1 MTAKRRLRLGTS
13 FHVPSVRTRVR
24 IAHGMILIGLSLLT
38 GACAHT
44 PRLELDTV
52 VAGASEVRW
61 LAGDSTIAVALLGRG
76 VAIVD
81 AATGEER
88 AAWRQAALPAH
99 PARGLATSAL
109 GETLAVATED
119 SVRVIR
125 ARDGAL
131 LFSAQGG
138 GLVLA
143 LSGDGR
149 ALAWGDG
156 TYGRVLDV
164 PSGRVRSEHAAT
176 ADRSGLLW
184 STATASFAW
193 TDAHTVRFEDADG
206 RLVGELAP
214 FEDAAPSQLALSV
227 HGVIMAVAES
237 TTFVSFWDVRGAH
250 EQRRLRLEGGARFER
265 MAFSAD
271 TRYLGLARD
280 GRARILAALTGH
292 TLADWQPN
300 SGGAVR
306 DMAFSRS
313 GDRLA
318 TVGPD
323 GHVRLW
329 EVPPTRR
336 SRP

>member
-1 MTAKRRLRLGTS
+1 M
-13 FHVPSVRTRVR
+13 RTRSR
-24 IAHGMILIGLSLLT
+24 IWSGTALVGFALIT
-38 GACAHT
+38 GACART

-119 SVRVIR
+119 SVRVIG

-131 LFSAQGG
+131 LFSAHGG
-138 GLVLA
+138 GVALA

-149 ALAWGDG
+149 TLAWGHG

-164 PSGRVRSEHAAT
+164 LTGRARSERAST
-176 ADRSGLLW
+176 AGRNGLLW
-184 STATASFAW
+184 SNANGSFAW
-193 TDAHTVRFEDADG
+193 ADSHTVRFEDADG
-206 RLVGELAP
+206 RFVGELAP

-265 MAFSAD
+265 MTFSAD

-292 TLADWQPN
+292 TLADWKPN

-313 GDRLA
+313 GDRFA

-329 EVPPTRR
+329 EVPRTRR